1 MNDVERFVSDLQQ
14 LFVGI
19 SDRDQLKASAHRSF
33 AAFVGRL
40 AVRDGAYAP
49 LEEIN
54 RSLRDARQ
62 RLVGMTF
69 EGDNRNLRVEILT
82 ELDKAITTTTPRR

>member
-19 SDRDQLKASAHRSF
+19 SDKDQLKASAHRTL
-33 AAFVGRL
+33 AAFIGRL
-40 AVRDGAYAP
+40 VVRDDAYAP

-54 RSLRDARQ
+54 QSLREARQ
-62 RLVGMTF
+62 RLVGMSF
-69 EGDNRNLRVEILT
+69 EGDARNLRIEVLT